1 MKKRIF
7 LFCLCLCLVATV
19 GTIGVFA
26 ESAEIVGDTTPE
38 EENPFAVLY
47 RGIAE
52 NLDAVFGALAALGT
66 GIVAFSYKR
75 GMLPLL
81 RGGVGVLSEKV
92 KKIGEESEKL
102 GKESTENAEFVKNQL
117 QIILTS
123 FQDCVSAVEGF
134 GSTLEELR
142 AKSDEIDL
150 LRSLMAGEVELLYE
164 IFSSSSLP
172 QYQKEIVARRMEE
185 LRAAL
190 GGDTH
195 EV

>member
-7 LFCLCLCLVATV
+7 LFCLCLCLVATI

-26 ESAEIVGDTTPE
+26 ESAEIVGDTAPE

-47 RGIAE
+47 RGITE
-52 NLDAVFGALAALGT
+52 N
-66 GIVAFSYKR
+66 IVAFSYTR

-123 FQDCVSAVEGF
+123 FQDCVSTVEGF